1 MTAQNTARKK
11 SVMESDFSA
20 KSVESEGASQN
31 STRQQKSASAFRTI
45 SEVASEL
52 GVHAHV
58 LRFWESKF
66 PQIRPLKRGGG
77 RRYYRPE
84 DVELLRRI
92 HSLRYSDRYTIEGVQ
107 KLLRSGGDLN
117 SLNDAIDALDLAAD
131 RASADHVSTGRAA
144 SKRSAAIQKPH
155 PVHLVSETED
165 EVSEDTEETYGFH
178 ETPSMEV
185 DDVKV
190 HAADSDAT
198 YGEFDREALAI
209 LDELY
214 DIRSMLTVSVPR

>member
-1 MTAQNTARKK
+1 M
-11 SVMESDFSA
+11 
-20 KSVESEGASQN
+20 
-31 STRQQKSASAFRTI
+31 

-52 GVHAHV
+52 GIHAHV

-66 PQIRPLKRGGG
+66 PQIRPLKRGGR

-84 DVELLRRI
+84 DIELLRRI
-92 HSLRYSDRYTIEGVQ
+92 HGLRYNDRYTIEGVQ
-107 KLLRSGGDLN
+107 KLLRTGGNLN
-117 SLNDAIDALDLAAD
+117 SLNDTIDALDLAT
-131 RASADHVSTGRAA
+131 DHAVSERNITAGA
-144 SKRSAAIQKPH
+144 AAIQKSH
-155 PVHLVSETED
+155 ASEHTD
-165 EVSEDTEETYGFH
+165 ESEAEISEETEDTEETYGFH

-214 DIRSMLTVSVPR
+214 DIRSMLTVSVSR

>member
-1 MTAQNTARKK
+1 M
-11 SVMESDFSA
+11 
-20 KSVESEGASQN
+20 
-31 STRQQKSASAFRTI
+31 
-45 SEVASEL
+45 
-52 GVHAHV
+52 HAHV

-144 SKRSAAIQKPH
+144 SKRSAAMQKSL
-155 PVHLVSETED
+155 PVHVVSETED

-178 ETPSMEV
+178 ADVPMEIDSVKANAASTETS
-185 DDVKV
+185 
-190 HAADSDAT
+190 

-214 DIRSMLTVSVPR
+214 DIRSMLRCRVREKS